1 MYGNVLPNVASVEF
15 TKALTDERRQQRQAE
30 SSGEAPALSVMRPFQ
45 VSPMS
50 RKQFPR
56 NETDRDKEARKG
68 PRRAFPRTYKYCF
81 EGFGLH
87 SFIHSKPG
95 MLGGANDARRI
106 LSAMADH
113 PRRTLFTSV
122 VAPTAMSL
130 PQFQAALQRLPSIK
144 TDSAPIL

>member
-1 MYGNVLPNVASVEF
+1 MNDANSDKPRIQKLLG
-15 TKALTDERRQQRQAE
+15 
-30 SSGEAPALSVMRPFQ
+30 PFQ

-56 NETDRDKEARKG
+56 NETDRDKEAWKG

-122 VAPTAMSL
+122 VTPTAMSL